1 MWRQQS
7 KKTIENVALG
17 DLFIKRLRL
26 AFLRTANSS
35 ALGFTGNQLTEDA
48 WLLDGPPSLTR
59 ENWQKIA
66 SALKILWAKMSHA
79 IRKYRWKILI
89 AHLGFL

>member
-7 KKTIENVALG
+7 KKTIENVALD

-26 AFLRTANSS
+26 AFFRTANSS

-48 WLLDGPPSLTR
+48 WLLDGPPSLKR